1 MHNSGKFA
9 SALSGFAAI
18 LLVSSSAFASDLNG
32 KGSTKD
38 VFGNTVSAEQSWTG
52 LWAAALG
59 SYSMSN
65 TELSLDHFR
74 DRDGDV
80 TKRNLGKVDGLGGE
94 GFGGR
99 AQIGFDK
106 QFGSF
111 VAGVWGGASISNS
124 ESTLSDGDDTYT
136 IEEKE
141 SYEAAI
147 RAGILLGKASHTLL
161 YVAGGHTWTNAEV
174 SGPEGLSEEFDL
186 EGWFGEIGVESRIAD
201 NTYLRGAGRYTA
213 YDDFTA
219 AKWGNDNCWNEINA
233 DPGKLEFMAGVVF
246 KFGNVPGL
254 N

>member
-1 MHNSGKFA
+1 MLTNKSSLIVATAAFLLSS
-9 SALSGFAAI
+9 SALS
-18 LLVSSSAFASDLNG
+18 ASDLNG

-38 VFGNTVSAEQSWTG
+38 FFGNPASVEQSWTG

-74 DRDGDV
+74 AKGDEV
-80 TKRNLGKVDGLGGE
+80 AKDTLGSVNGLGAE

-106 QFGSF
+106 QVGSF
-111 VAGVWGGASISNS
+111 VAGAWVGASISNS
-124 ESTLSDGDDTYT
+124 ESELRAGDDTFT
-136 IEEKE
+136 IEEQE

-147 RAGILLGKASHTLL
+147 RAGILLGQARHTLL
-161 YVAGGHTWTNAEV
+161 YVAGGHTWTNAEL
-174 SGPEGLSEEFDL
+174 SGPEGLRADFDL
-186 EGWFGEIGVESRIAD
+186 EGWFGEIGVESRIAN
-201 NTYLRGAGRYTA
+201 NTYLRAAGRYTA

-219 AKWGNDNCWNEINA
+219 AKWGNEDCWNEINA

-246 KFGNVPGL
+246 KVGNLPGL

>member
-1 MHNSGKFA
+1 MFNRNYATSIAALTAFFLA
-9 SALSGFAAI
+9 ST
-18 LLVSSSAFASDLNG
+18 SAFATDL
-32 KGSTKD
+32 KGNSSTKD
-38 VFGNTVSAEQSWTG
+38 IFGNPVSVEQSWTG

-65 TELSLDHFR
+65 TELSLDFFHDTGEEVR
-74 DRDGDV
+74 
-80 TKRNLGKVDGLGGE
+80 KRNLGKVDGLGGE

-111 VAGVWGGASISNS
+111 VAGAWGGASISNS
-124 ESTLSDGDDTYT
+124 ESTLFDGDDTYS

-147 RAGILLGKASHTLL
+147 RAGILLGQARHTLL

-174 SGPEGLSEEFDL
+174 SGPDGLSEEFDL
-186 EGWFGEIGVESRIAD
+186 EGWFGEVGIESRIAN

-219 AKWGNDNCWNEINA
+219 AKWGNDDCWNEINA

>member
-9 SALSGFAAI
+9 SAVAISAAVFLSASP
-18 LLVSSSAFASDLNG
+18 LLASDLNG

-74 DRDGDV
+74 DTGEEVR
-80 TKRNLGKVDGLGGE
+80 KRNLGKVDGLGGE

-106 QFGSF
+106 QFGS
-111 VAGVWGGASISNS
+111 VVVGAWGGASISNS
-124 ESTLSDGDDTYT
+124 ESTLSDGDDRYT
-136 IEEKE
+136 IEEQE

-147 RAGILLGKASHTLL
+147 RAGILLGQARHTLL

-174 SGPEGLSEEFDL
+174 SGPEGLNEEFDL
-186 EGWFGEIGVESRIAD
+186 EGWFGEIGIESRIAN

-219 AKWGNDNCWNEINA
+219 AKWGNDDCWNEINA